1 MIYINDN
8 EEDYHEDN
16 NSDGHDHIKKIR
28 KN

>member
-1 MIYINDN
+1 MIYIDDN

-16 NSDGHDHIKKIR
+16 NGDGHDHIKKIR